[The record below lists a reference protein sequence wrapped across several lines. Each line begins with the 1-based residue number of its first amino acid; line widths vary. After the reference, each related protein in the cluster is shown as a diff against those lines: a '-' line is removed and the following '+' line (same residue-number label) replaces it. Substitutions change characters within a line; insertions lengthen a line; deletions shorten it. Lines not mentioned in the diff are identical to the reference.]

1 MTNKRKIILGGLIA
15 GTLDGV
21 AAILTFSNPINLHNA
36 SRVFRY
42 IAASLFGS
50 QAINGGLVFPFIGL
64 AIHFLIATIWTALY
78 ILVVH
83 KTFKSGF
90 IWAKIIGYAATIW
103 VIMNGF
109 VITLAGLKAQY
120 TGWSIMRS
128 FGVILFCVSIP
139 ICVIGEILSK
149 NK

>member
-1 MTNKRKIILGGLIA
+1 MTSKRKIILGGLIA

-42 IAASLFGS
+42 IAASLFGA
-50 QAINGGLVFPFIGL
+50 QAIDGGLVFPFIGL

-78 ILVVH
+78 IRIIFKIFKPGVV
-83 KTFKSGF
+83 
-90 IWAKIIGYAATIW
+90 WAKIILYAATIW

-120 TGWSIMRS
+120 NGWSIMRS
-128 FGVILFCVSIP
+128 FSIILFCVSVP
-139 ICVIGEILSK
+139 ICLIGEIQT
-149 NK
+149 NKK